1 MARSNY
7 IGSGRKYVRYTD
19 EQIRRVRQTDMLDF
33 LGRYEG
39 LTFRRTGKVYTC
51 VQHDSLIVQ
60 ADRQRWFWNSRTSET
75 NKEAQGLNVL
85 DYLEKFKGY
94 SWQEAMAFMLGEGKD
109 VARSNVDTAAL
120 SKKEEKKEFEK
131 PEKDTGQYK
140 QVFAYLTKTRCIDPS
155 VVSYCVKH
163 DLIYQEK
170 KFKGGKFVGYN
181 AVFAGYDENGEMKF
195 AECKVTNQYAKQF
208 NINVTGSDKQYS
220 FNITNRTADTDRS
233 TVFVFE
239 APVDLLS
246 HATMYVLAEKKKA
259 AAEDREPNT
268 DIWLKQNRLS
278 LSGRSMWVLEKYLE
292 RNSDIKNIVLCLD
305 NDYWG
310 QKSCAEMQEQLG
322 GRYNVTVHHA
332 KYGKDYNEC
341 LQHFVK
347 GSLPPPKEEKLSH
360 DTIQKT
366 VSHDTKKEGSDTTD
380 KPLNSTKVEGLRFIH
395 NDHYSGFAELDG
407 KRIAKFM
414 PDRTQYRVIT
424 FENGY
429 SQSDDYVNNFNEVV
443 SKAEKH
449 ALHLKGIDNEEFDL
463 TQQANKGRS

>member
-33 LGRYEG
+33 LGRHEG
-39 LTFRRTGKVYTC
+39 FTFKQTGKVYTC

-60 ADRQRWFWNSRTSET
+60 ADRQRWFWNSRTSDT

-85 DYLEKFKGY
+85 DYLEKMQGY
-94 SWQEAMAFMLGEGKD
+94 SWQEAMAYMLGD
-109 VARSNVDTAAL
+109 NAAL
-120 SKKEEKKEFEK
+120 SPVAASSKKEENSAENVEKKHEFK
-131 PEKDTGQYK
+131 LPEKCEGRYNH
-140 QVFAYLTKTRCIDPS
+140 VFAYLCKTRCIDQS
-155 VVSYCVKH
+155 VVSYCVKN
-163 DLIYQEK
+163 DLIYQAKEYNNCV
-170 KFKGGKFVGYN
+170 FV
-181 AVFAGYDENGEMKF
+181 GYDENGQAKF
-195 AECKVTNQYAKQF
+195 AESKVANQFYKQF
-208 NINVTGSDKQYS
+208 NINVEGSDKRYS
-220 FNITNRTADTDRS
+220 FNITNRTVDTDKS

-246 HATMYVLAEKKKA
+246 HCTMYLMAEQKRAKA
-259 AAEDREPNT
+259 ENRPANKE
-268 DIWLKQNRLS
+268 IWLNQNRLS
-278 LSGRSMWVLEKYLE
+278 LSGKADVALATYLDNNPE
-292 RNSDIKNIVLCLD
+292 TKRIVLCLD

-310 QKSCAEMQEQLG
+310 QKACKSIGEKYSDKYE
-322 GRYNVTVHHA
+322 VSVHHA

-341 LQHFVK
+341 LQYFVK
-347 GSLPPPKEEKLSH
+347 GSLPPPKEEELSH
-360 DTIQKT
+360 DTKQKT
-366 VSHDTKKEGSDTTD
+366 VSHNTKQEGSDPTE
-380 KPLNSTKVEGLRFIH
+380 KFLNSAKVEGLRFIH
-395 NDHYSGFAELDG
+395 NEHYSGFAELDG

-449 ALHLKGIDNEEFDL
+449 ALHLKGIDNDELVIDDK
-463 TQQANKGRS
+463 TQRSR